1 MQWTFYR
8 VLAAPK
14 DIGLPISTACA
25 RLLILSVQV
34 RLLIVGPAS
43 CILQG
48 CRCDARVLARSLQG
62 AQLGLFSAPR
72 TTDSAQFRRPGPCR
86 EKRELGKEPQIG
98 VVFGTPGTTDLRR
111 VQRKLRNKRPRQPFG
126 FKKMHGNQ
134 TYPSS
139 LSVLNRRP
147 LLAQTKGRR
156 ACLASRRPWITF
168 SLGSDA
174 TCRGREEDGAEY
186 VSRGALQPG
195 CTSVCT

>member
-1 MQWTFYR
+1 MQWTSIGS
-8 VLAAPK
+8 LQHPK
-14 DIGLPISTACA
+14 TL
-25 RLLILSVQV
+25 
-34 RLLIVGPAS
+34 
-43 CILQG
+43 G
-48 CRCDARVLARSLQG
+48 CRSAQPAPDCLFVCAGSPAHCGVQHHEFCRAAWCSARVLARSLQG

-72 TTDSAQFRRPGPCR
+72 TTDSAQFRWPGPCR

-139 LSVLNRRP
+139 LSVLNRQP

-156 ACLASRRPWITF
+156 ACLASRRPWINP
-168 SLGSDA
+168 GSRFRLA
-174 TCRGREEDGAEY
+174 APRHAAAGPIGRWG
-186 VSRGALQPG
+186 
-195 CTSVCT
+195 

>member
-1 MQWTFYR
+1 MF
-8 VLAAPK
+8 P
-14 DIGLPISTACA
+14 
-25 RLLILSVQV
+25 
-34 RLLIVGPAS
+34 
-43 CILQG
+43 
-48 CRCDARVLARSLQG
+48 
-62 AQLGLFSAPR
+62 APR

-139 LSVLNRRP
+139 LSVLNRQP

-156 ACLASRRPWITF
+156 ACVASRRPWINP
-168 SLGSDA
+168 GSRFRLA
-174 TCRGREEDGAEY
+174 APRHAAAGPIEEDGANGSVGKNKGGDTKVGDTTTRTEQEGRCSQ
-186 VSRGALQPG
+186 VAGVCHNHRRRAVGAGGVCIVQPRPCVKPYFNSYIG
-195 CTSVCT
+195 YTSV